1 MDGRAQWHM
10 HAPTS
15 CTCCG
20 HIADRLVARSVDEGI
35 GSCWSRVVV
44 ASASCLVVCAVMAMR
59 GRAEDGGDREI
70 DGGFDRCS
78 CLHEGFLQQLAFDKT
93 ANTKRSN
100 GSSHPQHETAALQ
113 EETVGLLRWVVAA
126 RGKSRGL
133 VSRHSAEHS
142 GVNDT
147 IFVGSNQLRWQVAR
161 IPFSRVHEKSDNQRR
176 DDCESVRE
184 SLWPHAG

>member
-44 ASASCLVVCAVMAMR
+44 ASASCLVVCAVMANMR

-78 CLHEGFLQQLAFDKT
+78 CLHEGFLQQLAYDKT

-100 GSSHPQHETAALQ
+100 GFNGCIAGRNGWLVTLGCCSSRKIAR
-113 EETVGLLRWVVAA
+113 VG
-126 RGKSRGL
+126 
-133 VSRHSAEHS
+133 
-142 GVNDT
+142 
-147 IFVGSNQLRWQVAR
+147 
-161 IPFSRVHEKSDNQRR
+161 
-176 DDCESVRE
+176 
-184 SLWPHAG
+184 

>member
-70 DGGFDRCS
+70 DGGFDRCTL
-78 CLHEGFLQQLAFDKT
+78 LHEGFLQQLAFDKT

-100 GSSHPQHETAALQ
+100 GFFTP
-113 EETVGLLRWVVAA
+113 
-126 RGKSRGL
+126 
-133 VSRHSAEHS
+133 SA
-142 GVNDT
+142 
-147 IFVGSNQLRWQVAR
+147 
-161 IPFSRVHEKSDNQRR
+161 
-176 DDCESVRE
+176 
-184 SLWPHAG
+184 